1 MEIFAFCGEIL
12 MRSNQKVQILTS
24 KINKSWGGQVEH
36 DDYM

>member
-1 MEIFAFCGEIL
+1 MEIFAFYGE
-12 MRSNQKVQILTS
+12 MCERNQKAQILTS

>member
-1 MEIFAFCGEIL
+1 MEIFAFCGE
-12 MRSNQKVQILTS
+12 MCEGNQKVQILTS